1 MNTEGRPAVVST
13 EETLVLESLNGKVAL
28 VTGGAKRIGRVIC
41 LMLAEEGIDIVFSY
55 RKSRPEAEQTLK
67 ELKEKGIRALAV
79 QADLTDLGGCDE
91 LIKRSQETFGKVDI
105 LVNNASDFPKTRI
118 EELAKDAK
126 SFQGQFEA
134 LVNLH
139 MRAPLYLGIQLGL
152 QMKAR
157 GWGRIINITDRVTVK
172 GQAYR
177 NWILYLVTKYG
188 LFGVNQTLA
197 EELKPEVT
205 VNAIAPGLTLAPED
219 LGEEQVQKIREGL
232 PLRREVDPEEIA
244 TDVVH
249 LIRSRSKT
257 GSVILTDSGAGV
269 HTY

>member
-1 MNTEGRPAVVST
+1 MVDKLR
-13 EETLVLESLNGKVAL
+13 GKAAL
-28 VTGGAKRIGRVIC
+28 VTGGAKRVGRVIC
-41 LMLAEEGIDIVFSY
+41 LALAEQGINVAFSY
-55 RKSRPEAEQTLK
+55 RRSKAEAEQTLK
-67 ELKEKGIRALAV
+67 ELEAKGVRALAI
-79 QADLTDLGGCDE
+79 QADLTDLRACHDVIGKSRDSFGTIDV
-91 LIKRSQETFGKVDI
+91 LI
-105 LVNNASDFPKTRI
+105 NNASDFPKTPI
-118 EELAKDAK
+118 EDLTKDPND
-126 SFQGQFEA
+126 FQEQFDA
-134 LVNLH
+134 LVNVH
-139 MRAPLYLGIQLGL
+139 MRAPLYLGMQLGL
-152 QMKAR
+152 QMKAN

-205 VNAIAPGLTLAPED
+205 VNAVAPGLTMAPDHLNESQLEKVRD
-219 LGEEQVQKIREGL
+219 GL
-232 PLRREVDPEEIA
+232 PLKHEADPEEIA
-244 TDVVH
+244 ADVIH